1 MPNPSLL
8 QWSHRYY
15 QLKKDAGIEDVQ
27 SRSTIYQ
34 LTKSMVGDENHKISV
49 AICTCVAIVVCCRIS
64 TSRRQREVHHSF
76 PRGDFWDQVDKT
88 LDSIKSMP
96 CRKDGGLS
104 ISSLFIF
111 LQSLTLSWRIR
122 ARTSRPWIP
131 ISLRIL
137 KTCRQPWSRSKI
149 RLGHI
154 VHFLRA
160 FPKPP

>member
-49 AICTCVAIVVCCRIS
+49 AICTRVAIVVCCRIS

-104 ISSLFIF
+104 ISSPFIF
-111 LQSLTLSWRIR
+111 LQSLTHFQV
-122 ARTSRPWIP
+122 TSRRYYLVTAEHTVLHQAPLP
-131 ISLRIL
+131 LRL
-137 KTCRQPWSRSKI
+137 PTQLWVKTSR
-149 RLGHI
+149 
-154 VHFLRA
+154 
-160 FPKPP
+160 